1 MMKYKISKAMLFA
14 SKKHKGQ
21 LDDSGK
27 DYFKAHC
34 LQVYKILM
42 TITKDENILCAGLLH
57 DTLEDTKTTYN
68 ELVETF
74 GNDIADLVMEVTH
87 EGTKHKGYYFP
98 RLKTQR
104 GIMLKFA
111 DRLSNISRM
120 DCWSEERKKQYLNKS
135 KFWKNEK

>member
-1 MMKYKISKAMLFA
+1 MILEKIIL
-14 SKKHKGQ
+14 KHTVCK
-21 LDDSGK
+21 
-27 DYFKAHC
+27 
-34 LQVYKILM
+34 VYKILM

-87 EGTKHKGYYFP
+87 EGTKHKGYCFP

-104 GIMLKFA
+104 GIILKFA